1 MIDDGGQ
8 SRPRR
13 ARVRRERARRHPVAR
28 VSASSRPMSSQDLRE
43 RFFAT
48 PLVTR
53 SLAASAWASVVLN
66 IVTAGAFDD
75 LVCASPHD
83 IVRRGQVWRL
93 VTSVLYVPS
102 VISALFLS
110 FILYRLCS
118 GWERERGS
126 LRMAHY
132 FLLGVVGANA
142 ATTLLAVLL
151 VPFAPNLM
159 AHTYVCAPGIQS
171 ALFVLCARI
180 ALGYPGPGVNLFGRS
195 DLFVAAKRIPIVL
208 FAAFVL
214 LGARPVEAAAAV
226 GVGVLWAQGRLRSVT
241 PSDARLQQLER
252 ARALRRVISASG
264 YVSCAAAGP
273 AMPVARAPTEPA
285 ARGFLQHV
293 RDHAFEFEDD
303 TAGGTARIGGA
314 SSGNGSSRGGT
325 GAAFEARGGG
335 ARRLER
341 ARPPRARPP
350 PRLSFAPEAVGSSSA
365 PGGSAPPGNPW
376 GRQNVHLSAV
386 PRSDPDPPPAPA
398 AGGSGGGEKTRD
410 VESRSSVPETPAPA
424 DSREARAAAF
434 ASAAEKRRSQ
444 RERDERGSGGSG
456 GSGGGAS

>member
-1 MIDDGGQ
+1 M
-8 SRPRR
+8 
-13 ARVRRERARRHPVAR
+13 
-28 VSASSRPMSSQDLRE
+28 SAQDLRE

-66 IVTAGAFDD
+66 VVTAGAFDD

-93 VTSVLYVPS
+93 VTSVLYVPG

-110 FILYRLCS
+110 FILYRVCS

-142 ATTLLAVLL
+142 ATALLAVLL
-151 VPFAPNLM
+151 APFAPSLT
-159 AHTYVCAPGIQS
+159 AHTYVCAPGLQS

-195 DLFVAAKRIPIVL
+195 DLFVAAKRIPLLL
-208 FAAFVL
+208 FAAFVVF
-214 LGARPVEAAAAV
+214 GAHPVEAAAAV
-226 GVGVLWAQGRLRSVT
+226 GVGVLWARGGLRSVT

-252 ARALRRVISASG
+252 ARALRRVVAARG

-273 AMPVARAPTEPA
+273 TMPLARAPADPT

-293 RDHAFEFEDD
+293 REHAFAFEDETASD
-303 TAGGTARIGGA
+303 ASRGNAGGREGTRGDGGRRL
-314 SSGNGSSRGGT
+314 GRGADT
-325 GAAFEARGGG
+325 GAG
-335 ARRLER
+335 A
-341 ARPPRARPP
+341 PP
-350 PRLSFAPEAVGSSSA
+350 PRPFAPEA
-365 PGGSAPPGNPW
+365 GGGPSGGGDASPGNPW
-376 GRQNVHLSAV
+376 GRQNVHLSTP
-386 PRSDPDPPPAPA
+386 PRADPDPAPAPA
-398 AGGSGGGEKTRD
+398 GSGPRGGAGGREKTR
-410 VESRSSVPETPAPA
+410 EPKPEASKKPEL
-424 DSREARAAAF
+424 SREERAAAF

-444 RERDERGSGGSG
+444 PEQDERGG

>member
-1 MIDDGGQ
+1 
-8 SRPRR
+8 
-13 ARVRRERARRHPVAR
+13 
-28 VSASSRPMSSQDLRE
+28 MSSQDLRE

-151 VPFAPNLM
+151 VPFAPSLM

-252 ARALRRVISASG
+252 ARALRRVVSASG

-303 TAGGTARIGGA
+303 TAGGAARIGGA

-325 GAAFEARGGG
+325 GSAFEARGGG
-335 ARRLER
+335 ARRLG
-341 ARPPRARPP
+341 AGATAAGAPAP
-350 PRLSFAPEAVGSSSA
+350 PRLLFAPEAVGSSSG

-376 GRQNVHLSAV
+376 GRQNVHLSVV
-386 PRSDPDPPPAPA
+386 PRSDPDPAPAPA

-410 VESRSSVPETPAPA
+410 VESRSSVPETPFLAPA

>member
-1 MIDDGGQ
+1 M
-8 SRPRR
+8 
-13 ARVRRERARRHPVAR
+13 
-28 VSASSRPMSSQDLRE
+28 SAQDLRE

-66 IVTAGAFDD
+66 VVTAGAFDD

-93 VTSVLYVPS
+93 VTSVLYVPG

-110 FILYRLCS
+110 FILYRVCS

-142 ATTLLAVLL
+142 ATALLAVLL
-151 VPFAPNLM
+151 APFAPSLM
-159 AHTYVCAPGIQS
+159 AHTYVCAPGMQS

-195 DLFVAAKRIPIVL
+195 DLFVAAKRIPLLL
-208 FAAFVL
+208 FAAFVVF
-214 LGARPVEAAAAV
+214 GAHPVEAAGAV
-226 GVGVLWAQGRLRSVT
+226 GVGVLWARGRLRSVT

-252 ARALRRVISASG
+252 ARALRRVVEARG

-273 AMPVARAPTEPA
+273 TMPSAGAPADPT

-293 RDHAFEFEDD
+293 RENAFAFEDEPASDASRGN
-303 TAGGTARIGGA
+303 AGGPGGA
-314 SSGNGSSRGGT
+314 FPLRARGRRPGL
-325 GAAFEARGGG
+325 GRGGG
-335 ARRLER
+335 GGCCRRR
-341 ARPPRARPP
+341 ARSRRRRAEGRRVPRGGARP
-350 PRLSFAPEAVGSSSA
+350 LGTH
-365 PGGSAPPGNPW
+365 GGDRTCTYRTPH
-376 GRQNVHLSAV
+376 GRILTQ
-386 PRSDPDPPPAPA
+386 A
-398 AGGSGGGEKTRD
+398 A
-410 VESRSSVPETPAPA
+410 APA
-424 DSREARAAAF
+424 DARKRASRSRRRRNRSFRARNAR
-434 ASAAEKRRSQ
+434 RRS
-444 RERDERGSGGSG
+444 RPRRRNAGRSRSETSGEAGV
-456 GSGGGAS
+456 AVAHPDYTRLDAV

>member
-1 MIDDGGQ
+1 M
-8 SRPRR
+8 
-13 ARVRRERARRHPVAR
+13 
-28 VSASSRPMSSQDLRE
+28 SAQDLRE

-66 IVTAGAFDD
+66 VVTAGAFDD

-93 VTSVLYVPS
+93 VTSVLYVPG

-110 FILYRLCS
+110 FILYRVCS

-142 ATTLLAVLL
+142 ATALLAVLL
-151 VPFAPNLM
+151 APFAPSLM
-159 AHTYVCAPGIQS
+159 AHTYVCAPGMQS

-195 DLFVAAKRIPIVL
+195 DLFVAAKRIPLLL
-208 FAAFVL
+208 FAAFVVF
-214 LGARPVEAAAAV
+214 GAHPVEAAAAV
-226 GVGVLWAQGRLRSVT
+226 GVGVLWARGGLRSVT

-252 ARALRRVISASG
+252 ARALRRVVAARG

-273 AMPVARAPTEPA
+273 TMPLARAPADPT

-293 RDHAFEFEDD
+293 REHAFAFEDETASD
-303 TAGGTARIGGA
+303 ASRGNAGGREGTRGDGGRRLGRGADTGAGAPPPRPFAAEAGGGPSGSQGGGA
-314 SSGNGSSRGGT
+314 S
-325 GAAFEARGGG
+325 
-335 ARRLER
+335 
-341 ARPPRARPP
+341 
-350 PRLSFAPEAVGSSSA
+350 
-365 PGGSAPPGNPW
+365 PGNPW
-376 GRQNVHLSAV
+376 GRQNVHLSNP
-386 PRSDPDPPPAPA
+386 PRADPDPGGG
-398 AGGSGGGEKTRD
+398 AGGREKTR
-410 VESRSSVPETPAPA
+410 EPKPEAPKPEL
-424 DSREARAAAF
+424 SREERAAAF

-444 RERDERGSGGSG
+444 PERDERGG

>member
-1 MIDDGGQ
+1 
-8 SRPRR
+8 
-13 ARVRRERARRHPVAR
+13 
-28 VSASSRPMSSQDLRE
+28 MSSQDLRE

-151 VPFAPNLM
+151 APFAPSLM

-195 DLFVAAKRIPIVL
+195 DLFVAAKRIPILL

-214 LGARPVEAAAAV
+214 LGARPAEAAAAV
-226 GVGVLWAQGRLRSVT
+226 GVGVLWAQGKLKRVT

-252 ARALRRVISASG
+252 ARALRRVVSASG

-273 AMPVARAPTEPA
+273 AMPVARAPAEPA

-303 TAGGTARIGGA
+303 TAGGAAGIAGA

-325 GAAFEARGGG
+325 RSAFEARGGS
-335 ARRLER
+335 ARRLG
-341 ARPPRARPP
+341 AGATVAGAPAPPRP
-350 PRLSFAPEAVGSSSA
+350 SFAPEAVGGSSA

-376 GRQNVHLSAV
+376 GRQNVHLSSAV
-386 PRSDPDPPPAPA
+386 SRSDPDPPPAPA
-398 AGGSGGGEKTRD
+398 AGGSGGGAEKARD
-410 VESRSSVPETPAPA
+410 VESRFTKSVPETPAPGE
-424 DSREARAAAF
+424 SREARAAAF
-434 ASAAEKRRSQ
+434 ASAAEKRRKE

-456 GSGGGAS
+456 GGSS

>member
-1 MIDDGGQ
+1 M
-8 SRPRR
+8 
-13 ARVRRERARRHPVAR
+13 
-28 VSASSRPMSSQDLRE
+28 SAQDLRE

-66 IVTAGAFDD
+66 VVTAGAFDD

-93 VTSVLYVPS
+93 VTSVLYVPG

-110 FILYRLCS
+110 FILYRVCS

-142 ATTLLAVLL
+142 ATALLAVLL
-151 VPFAPNLM
+151 APFAPSLM
-159 AHTYVCAPGIQS
+159 AHTYVCAPGMQS

-195 DLFVAAKRIPIVL
+195 DLFVAAKRIPLLL
-208 FAAFVL
+208 FAAFVVF
-214 LGARPVEAAAAV
+214 GAHPVEAAGAV
-226 GVGVLWAQGRLRSVT
+226 GVGVLWARGRLRSVT

-252 ARALRRVISASG
+252 ARALRRVVEARG

-273 AMPVARAPTEPA
+273 TMPSAGAPADPT

-293 RDHAFEFEDD
+293 REHAFAFEDEPASD
-303 TAGGTARIGGA
+303 ASRGNAGGPGARSLTRAGTAAGGSAEARGRGRARRRRARSRRRRAEGRRVPRGGA
-314 SSGNGSSRGGT
+314 S
-325 GAAFEARGGG
+325 
-335 ARRLER
+335 
-341 ARPPRARPP
+341 
-350 PRLSFAPEAVGSSSA
+350 
-365 PGGSAPPGNPW
+365 PGNPW
-376 GRQNVHLSAV
+376 GRQNVHLSNP
-386 PRSDPDPPPAPA
+386 PRADPDPGGG
-398 AGGSGGGEKTRD
+398 AGGREKTR
-410 VESRSSVPETPAPA
+410 EPKPEAPKPEL
-424 DSREARAAAF
+424 SREERAAAF

-444 RERDERGSGGSG
+444 PERDERGG

>member
-1 MIDDGGQ
+1 M
-8 SRPRR
+8 
-13 ARVRRERARRHPVAR
+13 
-28 VSASSRPMSSQDLRE
+28 SAQDLRE

-66 IVTAGAFDD
+66 VVTAGAFDD

-93 VTSVLYVPS
+93 VTSVLYVPG

-110 FILYRLCS
+110 FILYRVCS

-142 ATTLLAVLL
+142 ATALLAVLL
-151 VPFAPNLM
+151 APFAPSLM
-159 AHTYVCAPGIQS
+159 AHTYVCAPGMQS

-195 DLFVAAKRIPIVL
+195 DLFVAAKRIPLLL
-208 FAAFVL
+208 FAAFVVF
-214 LGARPVEAAAAV
+214 GAHPVEAAGAV
-226 GVGVLWAQGRLRSVT
+226 GVGVLWARGRLRSVT

-252 ARALRRVISASG
+252 ARALRRVVEARG

-273 AMPVARAPTEPA
+273 TMPSAGAPADPT

-293 RDHAFEFEDD
+293 REHAFAFEDEPASD
-303 TAGGTARIGGA
+303 ASRGNAGGPGYAFPHARGDGGRRLGRGADAGAGAPPPRPVAAEAGGRPSGSQGGGA
-314 SSGNGSSRGGT
+314 S
-325 GAAFEARGGG
+325 
-335 ARRLER
+335 
-341 ARPPRARPP
+341 
-350 PRLSFAPEAVGSSSA
+350 
-365 PGGSAPPGNPW
+365 PGNPW
-376 GRQNVHLSAV
+376 GRQNVHLSNP
-386 PRSDPDPPPAPA
+386 PRADPDPGGG
-398 AGGSGGGEKTRD
+398 AGGREKTR
-410 VESRSSVPETPAPA
+410 EPKPEAPKPEL
-424 DSREARAAAF
+424 SREERAAAF

-444 RERDERGSGGSG
+444 PERDERGG

>member
-1 MIDDGGQ
+1 
-8 SRPRR
+8 
-13 ARVRRERARRHPVAR
+13 
-28 VSASSRPMSSQDLRE
+28 MSSQDLRE

-93 VTSVLYVPS
+93 VTSVLYVPGA
-102 VISALFLS
+102 ISALFLS
-110 FILYRLCS
+110 FILYRVCS

-142 ATTLLAVLL
+142 ATALLAVLL
-151 VPFAPNLM
+151 APFAPSLM
-159 AHTYVCAPGIQS
+159 AHTYVCAPGLQS

-195 DLFVAAKRIPIVL
+195 DLFVAAKRIPLLL

-214 LGARPVEAAAAV
+214 FGAHPVEAAGAV
-226 GVGVLWAQGRLRSVT
+226 GVGVLWARGRLQSVT

-252 ARALRRVISASG
+252 ARALRRVVVARG

-273 AMPVARAPTEPA
+273 TMPTARAPADPT

-293 RDHAFEFEDD
+293 REHAFAFEDEPASD
-303 TAGGTARIGGA
+303 ASRGNAEGQGGA
-314 SSGNGSSRGGT
+314 F
-325 GAAFEARGGG
+325 ALARGDGG
-335 ARRLER
+335 RRLGR
-341 ARPPRARPP
+341 GADAGAGAPP
-350 PRLSFAPEAVGSSSA
+350 PRPFAPGAGRGPSGGG
-365 PGGSAPPGNPW
+365 GGSPGNPW
-376 GRQNVHLSAV
+376 GRQNVHLSTP
-386 PRSDPDPPPAPA
+386 PRADPDPAPAPA
-398 AGGSGGGEKTRD
+398 GSGPGGAAGGREKTR
-410 VESRSSVPETPAPA
+410 EPKLEASKKPEP
-424 DSREARAAAF
+424 SREERAAAF

-444 RERDERGSGGSG
+444 PERDERGG